1 MKYEMQKIT
10 RIVDVMMNFYL
21 YHSAKSLN
29 ISIEVES
36 KKYII
41 KFDAKQIDCSNAI
54 VNELNKL
61 LSIDRQREVEEV
73 YWQLGGNDVTG
84 EEINLVGMMV
94 DEVKID
100 FKCPALKI
108 QLIRYIDNKK

>member
-10 RIVDVMMNFYL
+10 RIVDVIVDFYMS
-21 YHSAKSLN
+21 HSAKKIN
-29 ISIEVES
+29 MSIEDMPD
-36 KKYII
+36 KYILI
-41 KFDAKQIDCSNAI
+41 FEANEIVCSDKTAND
-54 VNELNKL
+54 LNKL

-73 YWQLGGNDVTG
+73 YWQLGSNDVEG

-100 FKCPALKI
+100 YNCPSLKI
-108 QLIRYIDNKK
+108 QLVRNKK

>member
-10 RIVDVMMNFYL
+10 RIADVIIDFYMS
-21 YHSAKSLN
+21 HSAKKIN
-29 ISIEVES
+29 MSIEDMQD
-36 KKYII
+36 KYILI
-41 KFDAKQIDCSNAI
+41 FEADEIVCSNKTA
-54 VNELNKL
+54 NDLNRL

-73 YWQLGGNDVTG
+73 YWQLGSNDVEG

-100 FKCPALKI
+100 YNCPSLKI
-108 QLIRYIDNKK
+108 QLVRNKK

>member
-10 RIVDVMMNFYL
+10 RIVDVIIDFYMS
-21 YHSAKSLN
+21 HSAKKIN
-29 ISIEVES
+29 MSIEDMQD
-36 KKYII
+36 KYILI
-41 KFDAKQIDCSNAI
+41 FEADEIVCSNKTA
-54 VNELNKL
+54 NDLNRL

-73 YWQLGGNDVTG
+73 YWQLGSNDVEG

-100 FKCPALKI
+100 YNCPSLKI
-108 QLIRYIDNKK
+108 QLVRNKK